1 MCVAYPGK
9 VVSRDGTHGTV
20 DFSGSR
26 VRVNLSM
33 VPAAVGDYVLV
44 HAGMAIQVVE
54 KEDAEDWTALFD
66 EIRDAAAEGRE
77 EDPL

>member
-9 VVSRDGTHGTV
+9 VISRDGTHGTV

-44 HAGMAIQVVE
+44 HAGLAIQVVE
-54 KEDAEDWTALFD
+54 KEEAEDWIALFD
-66 EIRDAAAEGRE
+66 EIREAASE
-77 EDPL
+77 EQGGNPS